1 MGTIILFIMVALV
14 IAAMVVVL
22 VRHNKAKNAPE
33 TEDEDVDE
41 EDVSFMLRETEKL
54 GEDGFLRKKLELPSG
69 KRISDM
75 ELLQLTKRDLK
86 NMSQEDVACI
96 ANYSCNQSLNKKPQ
110 FDGLY
115 MMAYDALK
123 R

>member
-1 MGTIILFIMVALV
+1 MGTIILLIMVALV
-14 IAAMVVVL
+14 IAAMIVVL

-33 TEDEDVDE
+33 TEDEAVDG
-41 EDVSFMLRETEKL
+41 EDVAFMLRETEKL
-54 GEDGFLRKKLELPSG
+54 GEDEFLRKKLELPSG
-69 KRISDM
+69 NKFSDM

-96 ANYSCNQSLNKKPQ
+96 ANYSCNQSLNKKPL

>member
-1 MGTIILFIMVALV
+1 MNTLATAIAIGVIALIALV
-14 IAAMVVVL
+14 AYIRHRKEQKHHSSDSVDVL
-22 VRHNKAKNAPE
+22 AE
-33 TEDEDVDE
+33 
-41 EDVSFMLRETEKL
+41 MLRETEKL
-54 GEDGFLRKKLELPSG
+54 GEDEFLRKKLELPSG
-69 KRISDM
+69 RRISDM
-75 ELLQLTKRDLK
+75 ELLQLTKRDIK
-86 NMSQEDVACI
+86 AMSQEDVACI